1 MVKAIAGS
9 IVVVLLVGSSA
20 FALGDIFQ
28 GFNFEADLIGSISLP
43 AGPGT
48 GSLAQNLLVGNDQA
62 ATGVGTAA
70 SQGIFGMLNQVG
82 FADGMCAGLTVDQVL
97 MAGSID
103 AAVPF
108 GGTSASG
115 QVQSITGC
123 LGQVGQGQGVAVIGT
138 QSLAKELGPGQ
149 AGASNSVL
157 LNQDQ
162 AADNVMGAV
171 AEDSCLAVMQ
181 NSSLG
186 GGPGS
191 VGSVMTAM
199 SAGTAQVQRVEQ
211 VAQ

>member
-1 MVKAIAGS
+1 MVKAIAVS
-9 IVVVLLVGSSA
+9 MIVVLFMGSSA

-28 GFNFEADLIGSISLP
+28 GFNFDASLMGSISLP

-48 GSLAQNLLVGNDQA
+48 GSLAQNLMVGNDQA

-70 SQGIFGMLNQVG
+70 SQGIFGMLNQIG

-97 MAGSID
+97 LAGSID

-108 GGTSASG
+108 GGTSAAG

-123 LGQVGQGQGVAVIGT
+123 LGQVAQGQGVAVIGT
-138 QSLAKELGPGQ
+138 QSLVKQLGPGG
-149 AGASNSVL
+149 AGASNSVFL
-157 LNQDQ
+157 HQDQ

-171 AEDSCLAVMQ
+171 TEDSCLAVMQ
-181 NSSLG
+181 NSALG

-199 SAGTAQVQRVEQ
+199 QAGTAQVHRVEQ
-211 VAQ
+211 VLQ